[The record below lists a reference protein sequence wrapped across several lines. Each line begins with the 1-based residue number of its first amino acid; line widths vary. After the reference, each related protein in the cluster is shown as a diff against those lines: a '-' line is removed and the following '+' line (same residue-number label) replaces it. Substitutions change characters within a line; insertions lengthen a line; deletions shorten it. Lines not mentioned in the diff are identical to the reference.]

1 MRGYLNR
8 FAVGL
13 LAGSMLVLP
22 AFAEPSV
29 VVLGGGGD
37 SSDVVATCGD
47 LAASPFEAGREGR
60 GLSDE
65 QVFIDGATEACEAA
79 LAANPDSAEVKTWLA
94 RAYVLAG
101 RRDAARPLLED
112 AGAAGN
118 AFATYLLANLVGKT
132 LDRTVPED
140 PDRAVQLLIAASD
153 AGFAPAEAD
162 LGERYEKGDGVAQN
176 FPEALRLYQRASDGG
191 VGLASYKAGSF
202 FAHASGIDLDFG
214 RATELYN
221 RAIAQGEPRGN
232 YGLGEMYEFAIGVA
246 QDYAKAA
253 EHYQLAADQGE
264 MMAQTSLAYLYG
276 QGLGVP
282 QDYSKSFALLVD
294 AAAQNYGMAQAAL
307 SLAYL
312 FGEGT
317 EVDLAKGF
325 DLAWSAQRAGVV
337 YAEGILGYIY
347 EEGLGAKRDLPNALF
362 HYQAGAD
369 QGDQYSAGQLPNVET
384 QMACLD
390 AAGAPSEPGVIP
402 GVTFEAIDPAIAI
415 PACEAAVNTN
425 SNIGNRVWLAR
436 AYVKDGDF
444 DQAIPILEE
453 GIAAGNVLAHVVLG
467 DMLLN
472 GMGIDADPA
481 RAIELYRA
489 VSSDFGL
496 AQYALGL
503 AYAYGNGVAEDRAEA
518 IRWLRMAELYGVA
531 LATEQIAALQEEAD
545 PDAVDLSGFGREG
558 PGY

>member
-22 AFAEPSV
+22 ALAEPEV
-29 VVLGGGGD
+29 VVLGGGGGD
-37 SSDVVATCGD
+37 DVVAACGD
-47 LAASPFEAGREGR
+47 LAASPFEAGRDGR

-65 QVFIDGATEACEAA
+65 QVFIDGATAACENA
-79 LAANPDSAEVKTWLA
+79 LAANPDSAEVMTWLA

-112 AGAAGN
+112 ASAAGN
-118 AFATYLLANLVGKT
+118 VFATYLLANLVGKT

-140 PDRAVQLLIAASD
+140 PERAVLLLIAASD
-153 AGFAPAEAD
+153 AGFAPAQAD
-162 LGERYEKGDGVAQN
+162 LGDRYERGDGVDQS
-176 FPEALRLYQRASDGG
+176 FPEALRLYQSASEGG
-191 VGLASYKAGSF
+191 VGMASYKAGSF
-202 FAHASGIDLDFG
+202 FAHANGIDLDFG
-214 RATELYN
+214 RATDFYN
-221 RAIAQGEPRGN
+221 RAVAQGEPRGN
-232 YGLGEMYEFAIGVA
+232 YGLGEMYEFAIGVQ

-253 EHYQLAADQGE
+253 EYYQLAADAGD

-276 QGLGVP
+276 QGLGVA

-294 AAAQNYGMAQAAL
+294 AAAQNYGLAQAAL
-307 SLAYL
+307 SLAYM

-317 EVDLAKGF
+317 EIDLAKAF
-325 DLAWSAQRAGVV
+325 DLAWAAQRAGVV

-347 EEGLGAKRDLPNALF
+347 EEGLGVGRDLPNALF

-402 GVTFEAIDPAIAI
+402 GVSFEAIDPAVAI
-415 PACEAAVNTN
+415 PACEAAVNVN

-436 AYVKDGDF
+436 AYVKDGAF
-444 DQAIPILEE
+444 DDAIPILEE
-453 GIAAGNVLAHVVLG
+453 GVGAGNVLAHVVLG

-472 GMGIDADPA
+472 GTGIDADPA

-489 VSSDFGL
+489 VASDFGL
-496 AQYALGL
+496 AQYALGI
-503 AYAYGNGVAEDRAEA
+503 AYAYGNGVAEDRVEA
-518 IRWLRMAELYGVA
+518 IKWLRMAELYGVA
-531 LATEQIAALQEEAD
+531 QASEQIAALQNDSD
-545 PDAVDLSGFGREG
+545 PGAVDLSGFGREG